1 MNTITGIDIDA
12 AAKLLAKGELVS
24 IPTETVYGLAA
35 NALNDD
41 AVLKIYEVKQRPQ
54 FNPLIVHVASWQQ
67 AATYVQNIPAKAQLL
82 AETFWPGPL
91 TMLLEKQNNIP
102 DLVTAGSNRVA
113 IRIPNHPLT
122 LALLHQLDFPVA
134 APSANPSGYVSP
146 TSAQHVL
153 QNLNGKIPYI
163 LDGGECNVGVE
174 STIVGW
180 DEDEEPVIY
189 RLGGIPTEAVEKV
202 LNQKVMLSKSI
213 SENPDA
219 PGQLKSHY
227 ATHTPL
233 HMGVMEEL
241 LRQFEDEKIVLIN
254 FKDYHPDLPREQQL
268 ILAPS
273 GTLEEA
279 AKNLFKILR
288 QADAMHAT
296 IVLTEPLPQKGLG
309 AAINDR
315 LERAQ
320 FIMK

>member
-1 MNTITGIDIDA
+1 MNTITGTDIDA
-12 AAKLLAKGELVS
+12 AAQLLANGELVS

-35 NALNDD
+35 NALNED

-67 AATYVQNIPAKAQLL
+67 ALFYVKNIPAKAQLL
-82 AETFWPGPL
+82 AQKFWPGPL
-91 TMLLEKQNNIP
+91 TLLLEKQDTIP

-113 IRIPNHPLT
+113 LRIPNHPLT
-122 LALLHQLDFPVA
+122 LALLQQLDFPVA

-153 QNLNGKIPYI
+153 QNLNAKIPYI
-163 LDGGECNVGVE
+163 LDGGECHVGVE

-180 DEDEEPVIY
+180 DKDEDPVIY
-189 RLGGIPTEAVEKV
+189 RLGGIPTEAIEEV
-202 LNQKVMLSKSI
+202 LNQKVTLNKTI
-213 SENPDA
+213 TENPDV

-254 FKDYHPDLPREQQL
+254 FKTYHPDLPKEQQL

-296 IVLTEPLPQKGLG
+296 VVLTEPLPKNGLG

>member
-1 MNTITGIDIDA
+1 MNTITGTDIDA
-12 AAKLLAKGELVS
+12 AAQLLANGELVS

-67 AATYVQNIPAKAQLL
+67 ALLYVKNIPAKAQLL
-82 AETFWPGPL
+82 AQKFWPGPL
-91 TMLLEKQNNIP
+91 TLLLEKQDTIP

-122 LALLHQLDFPVA
+122 IALLEQLDFPVA

-163 LDGGECNVGVE
+163 LDGGECHVGVE

-180 DEDEEPVIY
+180 DEDEDPVIY
-189 RLGGIPTEAVEKV
+189 RLGGIPTEAIEEV
-202 LNQKVMLSKSI
+202 LNQNVTLSKSI
-213 SENPDA
+213 TENPDA

-254 FKDYHPDLPREQQL
+254 FKTYHPDLPKEQQL

-288 QADAMHAT
+288 QADAIHAT
-296 IVLTEPLPQKGLG
+296 VVLTEPLPKNGLG

>member
-1 MNTITGIDIDA
+1 MNTLTGTDINLA
-12 AAKLLAKGELVS
+12 AELLTKGELVS

-35 NALNDD
+35 NALSED
-41 AVLKIYEVKQRPQ
+41 AVLKIYQVKQRPQ
-54 FNPLIVHVASWQQ
+54 FNPLIVHAASWE
-67 AATYVQNIPAKAQLL
+67 KAQLFISDVPHKANLL

-91 TMLLEKQNNIP
+91 TLLLNKKDNVP

-113 IRIPNHPLT
+113 IRVPNHALT
-122 LALLHQLDFPVA
+122 IELLHQLDFPVA

-146 TSAQHVL
+146 TTAEHVL

-163 LDGGECNVGVE
+163 LDGGPCSVGVE

-180 DEDEEPVIY
+180 NEDEEPEVY
-189 RLGGIPTEAVEKV
+189 RLGGVTVEAIEAT
-202 LNQKVMLSKSI
+202 LGQKVKIKKSI

-233 HMGVMEEL
+233 HMGVMEEM
-241 LRQFEDEKIVLIN
+241 LRRFEDERIVLIN
-254 FKDYHPDLPREQQL
+254 FSTYHPDLPKEQQL
-268 ILAPS
+268 ILSSS
-273 GTLEEA
+273 GTMEEA

-288 QADAMHAT
+288 EADALKAD
-296 IVLTEPLPQKGLG
+296 ILLAEPLPQKGLG

>member
-1 MNTITGIDIDA
+1 MNTITGTDIDA
-12 AAKLLAKGELVS
+12 AAQLLANGELVS

-67 AATYVQNIPAKAQLL
+67 ALLYVKNIPAKAQLL
-82 AETFWPGPL
+82 AQKFWPGPL
-91 TMLLEKQNNIP
+91 TLLLEKQDTIP

-122 LALLHQLDFPVA
+122 IALLEQLDFPVA

-163 LDGGECNVGVE
+163 LDGGECHVGVE

-180 DEDEEPVIY
+180 DKDEDPVIY
-189 RLGGIPTEAVEKV
+189 RLGGIPTEAIEEV
-202 LNQKVMLSKSI
+202 LNQNVTLSKSI
-213 SENPDA
+213 TENPDA

-254 FKDYHPDLPREQQL
+254 FKTYHPDLPKEQQL

-296 IVLTEPLPQKGLG
+296 VVLTEPLPKNGLG

>member
-1 MNTITGIDIDA
+1 MNTITGTDIDA
-12 AAKLLAKGELVS
+12 AAQLLANGELVS

-67 AATYVQNIPAKAQLL
+67 ALLYVKNIPAKAQLL
-82 AETFWPGPL
+82 AQKFWPGPL
-91 TMLLEKQNNIP
+91 TLLLEKQDTIP

-122 LALLHQLDFPVA
+122 IALLEQLDFPVA

-163 LDGGECNVGVE
+163 LDGGECHVGVE

-180 DEDEEPVIY
+180 DEDEDPVIY
-189 RLGGIPTEAVEKV
+189 RLGGIPTEAIEEV
-202 LNQKVMLSKSI
+202 LNQNVTLSKSI
-213 SENPDA
+213 TENPDA

-233 HMGVMEEL
+233 HMGIMEEL

-254 FKDYHPDLPREQQL
+254 FKTYHPDLPKEQQL

-288 QADAMHAT
+288 QADAIHAT
-296 IVLTEPLPQKGLG
+296 VVLTEPLPKNGLG

>member
-67 AATYVQNIPAKAQLL
+67 AATYVRNIPPKAQLL

-91 TMLLEKQNNIP
+91 TLLLEKQNNIP

-122 LALLHQLDFPVA
+122 LALLQQLDFPVA

-189 RLGGIPTEAVEKV
+189 RLGGITTEAVEKV
-202 LNQKVMLSKSI
+202 LNQKVTFSKSI
-213 SENPDA
+213 SKNPDA

-227 ATHTPL
+227 ATYTPL
-233 HMGVMEEL
+233 HMGVMEKL

>member
-1 MNTITGIDIDA
+1 MNTITGIEIDA

-67 AATYVQNIPAKAQLL
+67 AATYVQSIPAKAQLL

-91 TMLLEKQNNIP
+91 TLLLEKQNNIP

-122 LALLHQLDFPVA
+122 LALLQKLDFPVA

-189 RLGGIPTEAVEKV
+189 RLGGITTEAIEKV

>member
-1 MNTITGIDIDA
+1 MNTITGTDIDA
-12 AAKLLAKGELVS
+12 AAQLLANGELVS

-67 AATYVQNIPAKAQLL
+67 ALLYVKNIPAKAQLL
-82 AETFWPGPL
+82 AQKFWPGPL
-91 TMLLEKQNNIP
+91 TLLLEKQDTIP

-113 IRIPNHPLT
+113 LRIPNHPLT
-122 LALLHQLDFPVA
+122 LALLQQLDFPVA

-163 LDGGECNVGVE
+163 LDGGECHVGVE

-180 DEDEEPVIY
+180 DEDEDPVIY
-189 RLGGIPTEAVEKV
+189 RLGGIPTEAIEEV
-202 LNQKVMLSKSI
+202 LNQKVTLNKTI
-213 SENPDA
+213 TENPDV

-254 FKDYHPDLPREQQL
+254 FKTYHPDLPKEQQL

-288 QADAMHAT
+288 QADAIHAT
-296 IVLTEPLPQKGLG
+296 VVLTEPLPKNGLG

>member
-67 AATYVQNIPAKAQLL
+67 AATYVRNIPPKAQLL

-91 TMLLEKQNNIP
+91 TLLLEKQNNIP

-122 LALLHQLDFPVA
+122 LALLQQLDFPVA

-189 RLGGIPTEAVEKV
+189 RLGGITTEAVEKV
-202 LNQKVMLSKSI
+202 LNQKVTFSKSI

-233 HMGVMEEL
+233 HMGVMEKL

>member
-35 NALNDD
+35 NALNGD

-67 AATYVQNIPAKAQLL
+67 AATYIRNIPPKAQLL

-91 TMLLEKQNNIP
+91 TLLLEKQNNIP

-122 LALLHQLDFPVA
+122 LALLQKLDFPVA

-189 RLGGIPTEAVEKV
+189 RLGGITTEAVEKV
-202 LNQKVMLSKSI
+202 LNQKVTFSKSI

>member
-67 AATYVQNIPAKAQLL
+67 AATYVRNIPPKAQLL

-91 TMLLEKQNNIP
+91 TLLLEKQNNIP

-122 LALLHQLDFPVA
+122 LALLQQLDFPVA

-189 RLGGIPTEAVEKV
+189 RLGGITTEAVEKV
-202 LNQKVMLSKSI
+202 LNQKVTFSKSI

-219 PGQLKSHY
+219 PGQLKSHD

>member
-67 AATYVQNIPAKAQLL
+67 AATYVRNIPPKAQLL

-91 TMLLEKQNNIP
+91 TLLLEKQNNIP

-122 LALLHQLDFPVA
+122 LALLQQLDFPVA

-189 RLGGIPTEAVEKV
+189 RLGGITTEAVEKV
-202 LNQKVMLSKSI
+202 LNQKVTFSKSI